1 MGGHGHGHHHDPY
14 VVPKPEIYNNQV
26 EKINELNYLQK
37 ELAKRGLKDPWIRL
51 VAFLPFKMN
60 IDSTIKRELHFW
72 YFVHF
77 QIICFF
83 FLRFLGM
90 KCGGITQKS
99 GDTQDCVLSNLCLLD
114 CHWVLLVQLRPLH
127 MKSISGS
134 MNITVTVTMDTAVTI
149 NYDYTSYVDDFS

>member
-51 VAFLPFKMN
+51 VGFLPFEMN
-60 IDSTIKRELHFW
+60 IDSAINRELHFC
-72 YFVHF
+72 YFTFSHHM
-77 QIICFF
+77 F

-99 GDTQDCVLSNLCLLD
+99 GDIQD
-114 CHWVLLVQLRPLH
+114 
-127 MKSISGS
+127 
-134 MNITVTVTMDTAVTI
+134 
-149 NYDYTSYVDDFS
+149 YV

>member
-51 VAFLPFKMN
+51 VGFLPFKMN

-83 FLRFLGM
+83 
-90 KCGGITQKS
+90 
-99 GDTQDCVLSNLCLLD
+99 
-114 CHWVLLVQLRPLH
+114 
-127 MKSISGS
+127 
-134 MNITVTVTMDTAVTI
+134 
-149 NYDYTSYVDDFS
+149 YVF